1 MEENKTSKRWI
12 ATRAKKNENENNKLE
27 NQTLILQN
35 RTSSVQQLPRPWKLI
50 RLVKI
55 NIATNPFIWYNIQHW
70 SERNRPHPLLGQ
82 IQTRKGPNSNRSPFR
97 RWISALQ
104 PTRCIVPASPTH
116 PLGLGCDYMSLEA
129 IVLKPSP
136 EYIDRILGSN

>member
-12 ATRAKKNENENNKLE
+12 ATRAKKNENENNKRE

-82 IQTRKGPNSNRSPFR
+82 IQKRKSPNSNRSLYR
-97 RWISALQ
+97 RWICALQ
-104 PTRCIVPASPTH
+104 PARCIVLASR
-116 PLGLGCDYMSLEA
+116 
-129 IVLKPSP
+129 PSSWQEKSVAVNGEGIP
-136 EYIDRILGSN
+136 CL